1 MGKKEKRKPFYK
13 TLAGLQWRW
22 REGLVAKTVS
32 GVVRRSITKIRF
44 DDGCRT
50 AGLLPGALQ
59 EEHKPEIGSS
69 SKVRNVEAV

>member
-1 MGKKEKRKPFYK
+1 M
-13 TLAGLQWRW
+13 
-22 REGLVAKTVS
+22 S